1 MDKVTTVYWSGG
13 QIYKEEFRPE
23 HGTAFAMGTAGHS
36 SNQYFKANTLNHENL
51 CNWAGVKR
59 SNGNVR
65 VKRWQSTRQLNEL
78 MGMSGGV
85 DISQF
90 NTTSHAALWLA
101 VGRYE
106 GDDSEYELYFHIGN
120 PWKLKDIA
128 EHYALPDPLTDEQK
142 RDIEQNP
149 MVWRER
155 ILKLDGV
162 TPTPVVVGSVAFKD
176 EQPVRLKAYQFHH
189 PVSN

>member
-1 MDKVTTVYWSGG
+1 MDKVTTVYWNGG
-13 QIYKEEFRPE
+13 EIYKEEFRPE
-23 HGTAFAMGTAGHS
+23 YGNAFAMGIVGHS
-36 SNQYFKANTLNHENL
+36 SNQYFKTNTLDHENIY
-51 CNWAGVKR
+51 NWAGVKR

-65 VKRWQSTRQLNEL
+65 VKRWQSTKQLNEL

-90 NTTSHAALWLA
+90 NTTSHASLWIA

-106 GDDSEYELYFHIGN
+106 GDDSEHELYFHIGN

-128 EHYALPDPLTDEQK
+128 EHYGLPDPLTTDQK
-142 RDIEQNP
+142 RDIEKNP
-149 MVWRER
+149 MAWRER

-162 TPTPVVVGSVAFKD
+162 TSTPIVVGSVAFND
-176 EQPVRLKAYQFHH
+176 GQPVRLKAYQFHH
-189 PVSN
+189 PRSN